1 MAFFSHAS
9 KSSAVFLPQFPK
21 SMGMIGQSF
30 AQLPPAL
37 EDRLQRGD
45 GQRLPKPSGTG
56 KEEHVAF
63 LTDKGMQVRSLVHVH
78 VAPSPEILVRA
89 VRRSSC
95 LLMTQGALVAKNAHF
110 PVRTSISCAKSGWHR
125 SDCRSEGLRKRT
137 MCTQESFSFPDNSR
151 WRNEQKSTK

>member
-9 KSSAVFLPQFPK
+9 KSSAVSLPQFPK
-21 SMGMIGQSF
+21 SMWMIGQPF

-45 GQRLPKPSGTG
+45 RQGLPETAGTG
-56 KEEHVAF
+56 EEIHVRPRHEAI
-63 LTDKGMQVRSLVHVH
+63 QVCGLVHVH

>member
-21 SMGMIGQSF
+21 SMGMIGQPF

-45 GQRLPKPSGTG
+45 GQRLPETAGTG
-56 KEEHVAF
+56 KEAHGAF
-63 LTDKGMQVRSLVHVH
+63 LTDKGMQVRGLVHVH

-95 LLMTQGALVAKNAHF
+95 LLMAQGYYSPGRVAKE
-110 PVRTSISCAKSGWHR
+110 W
-125 SDCRSEGLRKRT
+125 
-137 MCTQESFSFPDNSR
+137 QERFITEPTEIPMANVYFLTVAFQHNLVQIQ
-151 WRNEQKSTK
+151 WLLEELL